1 MRIEVS
7 LSCPMFD
14 SFRVQQVA
22 GMFDVPLAEKAV
34 HRVAVEMPEL
44 GTAWRI
50 GLIVGPSGSG
60 KTTIARRLFGPALY
74 RPHDWP
80 ANRAVVDCFG
90 PRPIKEITAALTAVG
105 FGSPPSW
112 VKPYHA
118 LSNGEQFRCDLARA
132 LLAGSPG
139 HPAESS
145 QPTTDRHEQE
155 AESKEQGAGGG
166 EQQPECGQ
174 QSTPSEAPCW
184 PLPAG
189 CPPLVAFDEFTSV
202 VDRNVARVASAAIAK
217 AIRSGRFPCR
227 FVAVTCHYD
236 VTEWLAPDWVLDM
249 ASGAFQWRCLPRPP
263 IELAIVRCRSS
274 AWRLFA
280 RHHYLSGRLNPSAQC
295 FLALWKGE
303 PVAFCAT
310 LPLIAARRRR
320 RISRLVTLP
329 DYQGVGIG
337 TALLEA
343 VADIHRAQGY
353 RVNITAGHPAV
364 IAHCRRSPRWR
375 AVAVR
380 KTGSGRM
387 DRFVPGY
394 RGSQGRA
401 VVSFEYVPE
410 A

>member
-1 MRIEVS
+1 MRIEVAV
-7 LSCPMFD
+7 SCPVFD

-22 GMFDVPLAEKAV
+22 GMFDVPLAQRAV
-34 HRVAVEMPEL
+34 HRVAVELPEL
-44 GTAWRI
+44 GDTWQI

-60 KTTIARRLFGPALY
+60 KTTIARRLFGSALY
-74 RPHDWP
+74 RPSEWP
-80 ANRAVVDCFG
+80 ADRAVVDCFG
-90 PRPIKEITAALTAVG
+90 QRSIKEITGTLTAVG

-112 VKPYHA
+112 IKPYHA

-132 LLAGSPG
+132 LLSVEPR
-139 HPAESS
+139 AESED
-145 QPTTDRHEQE
+145 PR
-155 AESKEQGAGGG
+155 AESEEPDSKLSAL
-166 EQQPECGQ
+166 C
-174 QSTPSEAPCW
+174 SS
-184 PLPAG
+184 
-189 CPPLVAFDEFTSV
+189 PLVAFDEFTSV
-202 VDRNVARVASAAIAK
+202 VDRNVARVASAAIAR
-217 AIRSGRFPCR
+217 AIRSGQLRCR

-236 VTEWLAPDWVLDM
+236 VTEWLGPDWVLDM
-249 ASGAFQWRCLPRPP
+249 ASGTFQRRCLPRPP
-263 IELAIVRCRSS
+263 IELAVFRCRSR

-280 RHHYLSGRLNPSAQC
+280 RHHYLSAQLNPSAQC
-295 FLALWKGE
+295 FLALWGQE

-343 VADIHRAQGY
+343 VAEIHRAQGF

-375 AVAVR
+375 AVAVK
-380 KTGSGRM
+380 KTGSGRL

-401 VVSFEYVPE
+401 VVSFEYVPPPE